1 MWTWT
6 QFGNKAIYC
15 GHQHINFD
23 QFKDL
28 TDLLLG
34 LGLAAAAGAAGF
46 FFGQTQRGR
55 SFPLL
60 SPFSADE
67 NPAVTILR
75 GVTFSIGLTFTKNFL
90 LGIDDFAKKLED
102 YAKE

>member
-1 MWTWT
+1 MWT
-6 QFGNKAIYC
+6 QFGNKATYC
-15 GHQHINFD
+15 DTVAKGHQHVNFD

-67 NPAVTILR
+67 NPALTILR
-75 GVTFSIGLTFTKNFL
+75 GVTFSMFIF
-90 LGIDDFAKKLED
+90 
-102 YAKE
+102 Y